1 MKAGEMTGN
10 TGRGGSAH
18 GWKYVK
24 KQLYKNRCLYAMIAF
39 PILYFIIFKYGAI
52 GWLGIAFKN
61 FNAHAGFWKSKW
73 VGLKYFKMFLKD
85 PYFYSILK
93 NTVLISLWCLVFY
106 FPVPIILALL
116 INEVKNYMAKKLV
129 QTITYLPYF
138 ISTVVVCSL
147 VVNIFAT
154 DGLINEAVVFFGGEA
169 KTYMSD
175 PSWFRP
181 IYVITEIW
189 QHAGWGS
196 IIYLAALSGVDQ
208 QLYEAASIDGAT
220 RWQQVLHVSLPG
232 IASII
237 SIQFLLMVGRMLTVG
252 YEKIL
257 LLYTGSTYSTADV
270 ISTYVYRRGLINA
283 NYSYGAA
290 ISIFQAMLSLILI
303 FAANKAA
310 DKIGAA
316 SLW

>member
-1 MKAGEMTGN
+1 MKKTIEVDSNVYHQPTGWAYA
-10 TGRGGSAH
+10 R
-18 GWKYVK
+18 
-24 KQLYKNRCLYAMIAF
+24 KQIYRNRYLYLMFALPF
-39 PILYFIIFKYGAI
+39 VYFLIFRYGAI
-52 GWLGIAFKN
+52 VWLGIAFKN
-61 FNAHAGFWKSKW
+61 FNAHAGFFKSKW
-73 VGLKYFKMFLKD
+73 VGLKYFKMFLED
-85 PYFYSILK
+85 PYFYQIVK
-93 NTVLISLWCLVFY
+93 NTLMISLCCLIFY

-116 INEVKNYMAKKLV
+116 INEVHNKLAKKFV

-154 DGLINEAVVFFGGEA
+154 DGLINHIVTSFGGTA
-169 KTYMSD
+169 KTFMSD
-175 PSWFRP
+175 PAWFRP
-181 IYVITEIW
+181 IYVLTEIW
-189 QHAGWGS
+189 QLAGWGS
-196 IIYLAALSGVDQ
+196 IIYLAALAGVDQ
-208 QLYEAASIDGAT
+208 QLYEAAAIDGAT
-220 RWQQVLHVSLPG
+220 RWKQVIHVSIPG
-232 IASII
+232 IAPII
-237 SIQFLLMVGRMLTVG
+237 SIQFLLTVGRMLTVG

-290 ISIFQAMLSLILI
+290 ISIFQAVLSLIMI

-310 DKIGAA
+310 DKIGAT